1 MIRHAHGIDVLVHEC
16 TESGT
21 WAKERASHQIDTSHI
36 KHSHTQPDQ
45 LGLVARDAAAKKLV
59 ATHMNPKSVPDE
71 LKSIIARDYDGPITI
86 GADLMTV

>member
-1 MIRHAHGIDVLVHEC
+1 M
-16 TESGT
+16 
-21 WAKERASHQIDTSHI
+21 
-36 KHSHTQPDQ
+36 
-45 LGLVARDAAAKKLV
+45 LV